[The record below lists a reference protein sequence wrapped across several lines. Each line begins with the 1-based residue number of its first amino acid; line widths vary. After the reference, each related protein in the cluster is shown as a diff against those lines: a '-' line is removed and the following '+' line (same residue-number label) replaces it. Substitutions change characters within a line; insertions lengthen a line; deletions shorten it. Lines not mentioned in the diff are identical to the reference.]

1 MVVVMN
7 EKQDRQVIRT
17 IEQLL
22 RRYDFA
28 GMVKAI
34 KQSET
39 TLNKVEA
46 ELRDFVNKA
55 LSCFKNLEEIID
67 GRVDTYYY
75 SGVPSFDNLPASDW
89 PEKDY
94 ELHVGDLYYDEDSGY
109 AYRFILNDGEYAWS
123 RTEDA
128 IAQALALANA
138 ADDTEDDRRQIFTVE
153 PYPPYANGDL
163 WLRNGEIY
171 VCQISKPEG
180 ESFEKNDFIIAS
192 EYTFSTL
199 AIKVNNDLTVFKG
212 KVVAKLEM
220 QEDKISWIVKGD
232 DESSFT
238 ITEDAI
244 KVLTKALQIDALVKF
259 KNSAEDGSETVI
271 NGGAI
276 DAVSLF
282 SRYIEANDL
291 HIKGKSSFEGDVT
304 CLDKIE
310 LKTRDGKFTGTIS
323 MGEKTVSF
331 DRFHIV
337 KGIVVSASSASVKPC
352 FIINSEFGLYLVG
365 PAYMEEAQIKTLSSG
380 HVYTKYLT
388 AEEITALS
396 AEIAKGLKVGTENG
410 DGTIE
415 ATGDINTDGTVKIQG
430 IGLPVPS
437 AIQLYKTA
445 DEEGYSTTYNG
456 FCPFNK
462 DVETYSVAYGNLT
475 LDTEVV
481 NYHDREAQTVYGV
494 RVGSGITAVRVNAN
508 VSFKNNDTANPRA
521 GYIRICR
528 YRPDTG
534 VLSIYCLSR
543 FTLPAVDPSRATA
556 TASALVTVQENDFIF
571 ITAYKNNAAADIDVI
586 AGDHG
591 TTMFVEA
598 IH

>member
-1 MVVVMN
+1 MS
-7 EKQDRQVIRT
+7 KQDRTKARSVEDLERK
-17 IEQLL
+17 
-22 RRYDFA
+22 YDFA

-39 TLNKVEA
+39 ALNKVEA

-55 LSCFKNLEEIID
+55 LSCFENLEEIID
-67 GRVDTYYY
+67 GKVDTYYY
-75 SGVPSFDNLPASDW
+75 SGVPSFANLPASEW
-89 PEKDY
+89 SESDY
-94 ELHVGDLYYDEDSGY
+94 ESHEGDLYYDKDTGY
-109 AYRFILNDGEYAWS
+109 AYRFMLNDETNVYEWS
-123 RTEDA
+123 KTEDA

-138 ADDTEDDRRQIFTVE
+138 ADDTDDARRQIFTVE

-163 WLRNGEIY
+163 WLRQGEIY

-180 ESFEKNDFIIAS
+180 ETFEENDYIIAS

-199 AIKVNNDLTVFKG
+199 AIKVNNDLIVFKG
-212 KVVAKLEM
+212 QVVAKLEM
-220 QEDKISWIVKGD
+220 QNDKISWIVKGED
-232 DESSFT
+232 ASSFT
-238 ITEDAI
+238 ITEEAI
-244 KVLTKALQIDALVKF
+244 KVLTKLLQIDALVNF

-276 DAVSLF
+276 DTESLF
-282 SRYIEANDL
+282 SRYIEAINI
-291 HIKGKSSFEGDVT
+291 HIRGESSFEGDVT
-304 CLDKIE
+304 CLDEIV
-310 LKTRDGKFTGTIS
+310 LKTSDGNFTGTIS

-331 DRFHIV
+331 NRFHIV
-337 KGIVVSASSASVKPC
+337 QGNVVSASSASVKPC
-352 FIINSEFGLYLVG
+352 FIVNSEFGFYLIG
-365 PAYMEEAQIKTLSSG
+365 PAYMEEAQVDTLSSG
-380 HVYTKYLT
+380 HAYTKYLT
-388 AEEITALS
+388 AEEIMALS
-396 AEIAKGLKVGTENG
+396 AEIAKGLKVGTETG
-410 DGTIE
+410 DGTID
-415 ATGDINTDGTVKIQG
+415 ATGDISTDGTVKIQG

-445 DEEGYSTTYNG
+445 DEEGYSTSYNG

-462 DVETYSVAYGNLT
+462 DIETYSVAHGNLT

-481 NYHDREAQTVYGV
+481 NYHDRYDQTVYGV

-534 VLSIYCLSR
+534 VLSNYCLSR
-543 FTLPAVDPSRATA
+543 FNLPAVDPSRATA

-571 ITAYKNNAAADIDVI
+571 ITAYKNTAAADIDVI
-586 AGDHG
+586 TSDHA